1 MSTVQ
6 EIAFSFSFSARRQ
19 HLFQETLKET
29 TESQEQMGR
38 RTKLRTLGKTG
49 WGARADSLC
58 TFKLSFDVIL
68 KALEVLHNLL
78 ACRRSKPSYRLYKWY
93 GLYKWFRRVRGPAAT
108 KATKARGFIN
118 SMLKFEFIIALIACE
133 WLLQF
138 TVPLTNYLQRVDLNL
153 L

>member
-1 MSTVQ
+1 
-6 EIAFSFSFSARRQ
+6 
-19 HLFQETLKET
+19 
-29 TESQEQMGR
+29 MGR
-38 RTKLRTLGKTG
+38 RTKLRTLCKTG

-93 GLYKWFRRVRGPAAT
+93 GLYKRFRRVRGPAAT
-108 KATKARGFIN
+108 TATEARGFIN
-118 SMLKFEFIIALIACE
+118 SMLKFEFIIVLITCE